1 MAEPSP
7 SLPAALSHSVAEAA
21 QTAVAV
27 PRGSVWLYLLAVAAG
42 MLNTLSFAPTA
53 HGGWLELLIMGG
65 LFALLGRTRSWRSAA
80 LAGGSFGFGN
90 FVTGIWWLY
99 VSMHDNGG
107 MAAPLAIAALVV
119 LALGLAL
126 FPALASTLWWWVARR
141 SIALDA
147 ATPHGWRSTLS
158 FAAAWTLGNWVRG
171 TALSGFPWLAS
182 GYPQVDGPLRHYA
195 ALLGVYGVGCVM
207 VLVAAAC
214 VQAGQQYLGWRTGR
228 KTRLTARAAQ
238 PAQAKHNQ
246 RAIFRADALA
256 RAAALAPL
264 ALALALVG
272 GSYAL
277 AYVPWTHPSGA
288 PLSVRLLQGNV
299 PEDIKFS
306 QAGIDHAIDLYQK
319 LITEHP
325 ADLVITPETGMPVLI
340 QQVPE
345 DWGQAVR
352 AFVDSTHSAVVFGAV
367 GASETDGVY
376 GHYTNSLYGVTP
388 AINKLY
394 RYDKYHLVPFG
405 ESTPDGFHWF
415 VSLMYMPMGDF
426 DRGAPVQ
433 APFFVHGQ
441 PISFDIC
448 YEDVFGE
455 EIARTLREQPTPAAI
470 LVNATNLGW
479 FGNTIALP
487 QHLQMARMRALETG
501 RPMLSVTNTG
511 PTAAIA
517 ADGRIEAQ
525 LPTMSIGS
533 LAVTVQG
540 RSGFTPYV
548 RWGNTPV
555 VLAALALLALCVGPL
570 RRKVAKA
577 GQYR

>member
-1 MAEPSP
+1 MAESSP
-7 SLPAALSHSVAEAA
+7 SLPTALSQSLTEPACEPA
-21 QTAVAV
+21 QAPITV
-27 PRGSVWLYLLAVAAG
+27 PRRPIWFYLLAMAAG
-42 MLNTLSFAPTA
+42 MLNTLSFAPNP

-65 LFALLGRTRSWRSAA
+65 LFALAGQTRSWRSAA
-80 LAGGSFGFGN
+80 LTGGSFGFGN

-107 MAAPLAIAALVV
+107 MAAPLAVAALVV
-119 LALGLAL
+119 LSLGLAL
-126 FPALASTLWWWVARR
+126 FPASASALWWWVARR
-141 SIALDA
+141 SIKPGTA
-147 ATPHGWRSTLS
+147 ARHGWRSTVS

-171 TALSGFPWLAS
+171 TALTGFPWLAS
-182 GYPQVDGPLRHYA
+182 GYPQVDGPLKHYS

-207 VLVAAAC
+207 VLVSACC
-214 VQAGQQYLGWRTGR
+214 VQAWQQ
-228 KTRLTARAAQ
+228 RAAWT
-238 PAQAKHNQ
+238 AERGN
-246 RAIFRADALA
+246 FRARVAV
-256 RAAALAPL
+256 LAPLTL
-264 ALALALVG
+264 ALALLF
-272 GSYAL
+272 GSSVL
-277 AYVPWTHPSGA
+277 AHVQWTKPSGV

-319 LITEHP
+319 LITEKP

-345 DWGQAVR
+345 DWGHAVR
-352 AFVDSTHSAVVFGAV
+352 AFVDSTKSAVVFGAV
-367 GASETDGVY
+367 GASETDSGY

-455 EIARTLREQPTPAAI
+455 EIARTLREQATPATI

-517 ADGRIEAQ
+517 ADGHIEAQ
-525 LPTMSIGS
+525 LPTMTIGS

-548 RWGNTPV
+548 RWGNPPV

>member
-1 MAEPSP
+1 MAEPS
-7 SLPAALSHSVAEAA
+7 LPELTKPLPGSAQAPTELPTQAPAPVATTLS
-21 QTAVAV
+21 
-27 PRGSVWLYLLAVAAG
+27 WLSQPIWYYMLVMATG
-42 MLNTLSFAPTA
+42 MLNTLSFAPTP
-53 HGGWLELLIMGG
+53 HGGWLELPVMGL

-107 MAAPLAIAALVV
+107 MAAPLAIAALM
-119 LALGLAL
+119 LLSLGLAIY
-126 FPALASTLWWWVARR
+126 PALATALWWWVARR
-141 SIALDA
+141 TIQAGA
-147 ATPHGWRSTLS
+147 AAETARHGWRSSLA
-158 FAAAWTLGNWVRG
+158 FAAAWALGNWVRG
-171 TALSGFPWLAS
+171 TALTGFPWLAS
-182 GYPQVDGPLRHYA
+182 GYPQVDGPLKHYS

-207 VLVAAAC
+207 VLVSACC
-214 VQAGQQYLGWRTGR
+214 VQAWQQRRGAPPLAAGGNF
-228 KTRLTARAAQ
+228 KARAAM
-238 PAQAKHNQ
+238 
-246 RAIFRADALA
+246 
-256 RAAALAPL
+256 LAPLTL
-264 ALALALVG
+264 ALALLL
-272 GSYAL
+272 GSGAL
-277 AYVPWTHPSGA
+277 ARVQWTRPSGA
-288 PLSVRLLQGNV
+288 ALSMRLLQGNV

-306 QAGIDHAIDLYQK
+306 EAGIDHAIDLYRK
-319 LITEHP
+319 LITEKP
-325 ADLVITPETGMPVLI
+325 ADLIITPETGVPVPI

-352 AFVDSTHSAVVFGAV
+352 GFIDRTQSSVVFGAV
-367 GASETDGVY
+367 GAVETDNGY
-376 GHYTNSLYGVTP
+376 EHFTNSLYGVTP
-388 AINKLY
+388 GINKLY

-405 ESTPDGFHWF
+405 EFIPHGFHWF
-415 VSLMYMPMGDF
+415 VAMMYMPMGDF
-426 DRGAPVQ
+426 DRGAAVQ

-455 EIARTLREQPTPAAI
+455 EIARSLREQATPAGI

-517 ADGRIEAQ
+517 LDGHIEAQ
-525 LPTMSIGS
+525 LPVMTVGS

-540 RSGFTPYV
+540 RTGLTPYV

-555 VLAALALLALCVGPL
+555 ILAVLALLALCAGW
-570 RRKVAKA
+570 RRRSIAS
-577 GQYR
+577 

>member
-1 MAEPSP
+1 MAEPS
-7 SLPAALSHSVAEAA
+7 LPEPTGLTKPPHQSAIAAAHELP
-21 QTAVAV
+21 QTAMTR
-27 PRGSVWLYLLAVAAG
+27 PRQPIWYYLLALAAG
-42 MLNTLSFAPTA
+42 MLNTLSFAPNPQ
-53 HGGWLELLIMGG
+53 GGWLELLIMGV

-107 MAAPLAIAALVV
+107 MAAPLAIAAL
-119 LALGLAL
+119 LALSSGLAI
-126 FPALASTLWWWVARR
+126 FPALASALWWWVARR
-141 SIALDA
+141 AIPVG
-147 ATPHGWRSTLS
+147 ATAGMARHGWRSS
-158 FAAAWTLGNWVRG
+158 IAFAAAWTLGNWVRG
-171 TALSGFPWLAS
+171 TALTGFPWLAS
-182 GYPQVDGPLRHYA
+182 GYPQVDGPLKYYS
-195 ALLGVYGVGCVM
+195 ALLGVYGVGCVA
-207 VLVAAAC
+207 VLISACC
-214 VQAGQQYLGWRTGR
+214 VQAWQQ
-228 KTRLTARAAQ
+228 RAATNG
-238 PAQAKHNQ
+238 K
-246 RAIFRADALA
+246 LTGY
-256 RAAALAPL
+256 AAALPPL
-264 ALALALVG
+264 ALALALLL
-272 GSYAL
+272 GSAAL
-277 AYVPWTHPSGA
+277 AHVQWTQPSGV
-288 PLSVRLLQGNV
+288 PLAVRLLQGNV

-306 QAGIDHAIDLYQK
+306 EDGIDHAIDLYRK
-319 LITEHP
+319 LITEKP
-325 ADLVITPETGMPVLI
+325 ANLIITPETGVPVPI

-352 AFVDSTHSAVVFGAV
+352 KFIDSTQSSVVFGAIGATV
-367 GASETDGVY
+367 GKDGEE
-376 GHYTNSLYGVTP
+376 HYTNSLYGVTP
-388 AINKLY
+388 GINKLY

-405 ESTPDGFHWF
+405 EFIPEGFHWF
-415 VSLMYMPMGDF
+415 VAMMYMPMGDF

-455 EIARTLREQPTPAAI
+455 EIARTLREQATPAGI

-517 ADGRIEAQ
+517 ADGRIDAQ
-525 LPTMSIGS
+525 LPVMTVGS

-540 RSGFTPYV
+540 RTGLTPYV

-555 VLAALALLALCVGPL
+555 VLAVLALLALCAGPL